1 MHILTLI
8 SFSGHLS
15 SYHILS
21 AISNSTLNM
30 GAQISLRE
38 TDFLFFWSVT
48 TSGVIGSCGIP
59 IFNFLRNFSTVFSNG
74 CDNSHFCKQC
84 TRVPFSP
91 HLSQNMLSSV
101 FLVMAFLTNTR
112 WYFTVVVICIF
123 LMTCNVGHLFMCFG
137 LFYVFFWEVSIC
149 VLCLYLI
156 GFFGLVLV
164 WSFCYEVV
172 CIPYIFWIRIDG

>member
-1 MHILTLI
+1 MHTLTLI

-38 TDFLFFWSVT
+38 TDFLSFWSVT

-59 IFNFLRNFSTVFSNG
+59 IFNFLRNFSTVFNDG
-74 CDNSHFCKQC
+74 CDNSHSCKQC

-101 FLVMAFLTNTR
+101 FFFVMAFLTNTR
-112 WYFTVVVICIF
+112 WYFTVVVI
-123 LMTCNVGHLFMCFG
+123 
-137 LFYVFFWEVSIC
+137 VFSWWLVMLSTFSC
-149 VLCLYLI
+149 VLAFCMS
-156 GFFGLVLV
+156 
-164 WSFCYEVV
+164 SFEKSLFV
-172 CIPYIFWIRIDG
+172 CFAYI